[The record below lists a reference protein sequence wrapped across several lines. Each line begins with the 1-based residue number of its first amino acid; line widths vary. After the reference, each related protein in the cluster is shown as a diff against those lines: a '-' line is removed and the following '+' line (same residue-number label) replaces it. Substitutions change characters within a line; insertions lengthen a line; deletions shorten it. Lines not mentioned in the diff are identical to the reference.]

1 MNATQNLSRRE
12 WNRVYASLLA
22 SLATLPSAI
31 FVCAECDSRLYRLC
45 ESRLRPTRKHID
57 PVIKARVPFT
67 GGRRKSLYSTASK
80 VASPPSLRPC
90 FTLLSDLYAYLM
102 YEAVRERNT

>member
-12 WNRVYASLLA
+12 WNRVCASLLA

-31 FVCAECDSRLYRLC
+31 FVCAECDSRYRLY
-45 ESRLRPTRKHID
+45 ESRLRPTRKQID
-57 PVIKARVPFT
+57 PVINARVPFT
-67 GGRRKSLYSTASK
+67 GGRRKSLYSSASK

-90 FTLLSDLYAYLM
+90 FTLLSDLYAYFM
-102 YEAVRERNT
+102 YEAVSERNT